1 MSIEYSAD
9 GAESARKEQD
19 NLQRYRNV
27 FGSPEGIRVLGDIL
41 VTCHFGV
48 PLNDDVERIEYN
60 VGVTI
65 ARMSGMMSEIEK
77 QLGIGGDRDG
87 RTNSTV
93 L

>member
-27 FGSPEGIRVLGDIL
+27 FGSPEGRRVLGDIL
-41 VTCHFGV
+41 TATCHFGV
-48 PLNDDVERIEYN
+48 PLNTEQEMHEYN

-65 ARMSGMMSEIEK
+65 ARMSGMMGEIDALMK
-77 QLGIGGDRDG
+77 IGED
-87 RTNSTV
+87 
-93 L
+93 